1 MENCAA
7 DHASHPRHPEILPAR
22 YWCRAA
28 AALISLYF
36 GAASSTASSGAGRSP
51 SCRGLLALLTSLA
64 LAALPWLWLRYHARI
79 TRASAQPLTIHEQT
93 LARAH
98 ADLVALR
105 ENAVQY
111 RSRADGERIGLLLEQ
126 LCNHSETYLENLRGD
141 DERIRANRPLLT
153 VYLPE
158 LTYISLLYLQLPAA
172 ELGEHNRRQLL
183 QLVRDTHDLVQNGHQ
198 HQRARTLRDLE
209 TRMEVLRE
217 RLHPPA
223 TEPRQNEAK
232 N

>member
-1 MENCAA
+1 MKKPLLIRPTLKKYVNKR
-7 DHASHPRHPEILPAR
+7 HACLLCYAVAS
-22 YWCRAA
+22 
-28 AALISLYF
+28 LISLYF
-36 GAASSTASSGAGRSP
+36 GTAFVHGVIWRGGAPVGAW
-51 SCRGLLALLTSLA
+51 LLALITSLT
-64 LAALPWLWLRYHARI
+64 LAALPWLWLRYHAQLFRAR
-79 TRASAQPLTIHEQT
+79 TRPPTIHEQT

-183 QLVRDTHDLVQNGHQ
+183 QLVGDTHDLVQNGHQ

>member
-1 MENCAA
+1 MPPILATLKT
-7 DHASHPRHPEILPAR
+7 LPAR

-36 GAASSTASSGAGRSP
+36 GASFVHGVLWHGHVALLP
-51 SCRGLLALLTSLA
+51 WLLALLTSLA
-64 LAALPWLWLRYHARI
+64 LAALPWLWLRYHAQLFRAR
-79 TRASAQPLTIHEQT
+79 TRPPTIHEQT

-158 LTYISLLYLQLPAA
+158 LVYISLLYLQLPAA

-217 RLHPPA
+217 RLHPPT

>member
-1 MENCAA
+1 MPPILATLKT
-7 DHASHPRHPEILPAR
+7 LPAR

-36 GAASSTASSGAGRSP
+36 GAAFVHGVLW
-51 SCRGLLALLTSLA
+51 RGQVALLPWLLALLTSLA
-64 LAALPWLWLRYHARI
+64 LAALPWLWLRYHAQLFR
-79 TRASAQPLTIHEQT
+79 TRTRPPTIHEQT

-98 ADLVALR
+98 ADLAALR